1 MKKIIFFIVVIT
13 LMSFTTHTSL
23 ENYKLNQVLDNLDE
37 MYEYVNEDVNNG
49 SMDPNIAEIYLELI
63 NDSED
68 KIKDVQSYNVEDT
81 INYVRNKYGIKLKDK
96 KEMAYVHPHTTK
108 NLPKLSHTLKNHCE
122 KMKKQALEY
131 ESKN

>member
-13 LMSFTTHTSL
+13 LMSFTTYVSV

-37 MYEYVNEDVNNG
+37 MHQYVNEDVHNG

-68 KIKDVQSYNVEDT
+68 KIKDVQSY
-81 INYVRNKYGIKLKDK
+81 K
-96 KEMAYVHPHTTK
+96 
-108 NLPKLSHTLKNHCE
+108 
-122 KMKKQALEY
+122 
-131 ESKN
+131 

>member
-13 LMSFTTHTSL
+13 LMSFTTYVSV

-37 MYEYVNEDVNNG
+37 MHKYVNEDVHNG

-68 KIKDVQSYNVEDT
+68 KIKDVQSY
-81 INYVRNKYGIKLKDK
+81 K
-96 KEMAYVHPHTTK
+96 
-108 NLPKLSHTLKNHCE
+108 
-122 KMKKQALEY
+122 
-131 ESKN
+131 

>member
-13 LMSFTTHTSL
+13 LMSFTTHISL

-68 KIKDVQSYNVEDT
+68 KIQYLISLQK
-81 INYVRNKYGIKLKDK
+81 NK
-96 KEMAYVHPHTTK
+96 
-108 NLPKLSHTLKNHCE
+108 
-122 KMKKQALEY
+122 
-131 ESKN
+131 

>member
-13 LMSFTTHTSL
+13 LMSFTTYVSV

-37 MYEYVNEDVNNG
+37 MHQYVNEDVNNG

-68 KIKDVQSYNVEDT
+68 KIKDVQSY
-81 INYVRNKYGIKLKDK
+81 K
-96 KEMAYVHPHTTK
+96 
-108 NLPKLSHTLKNHCE
+108 
-122 KMKKQALEY
+122 
-131 ESKN
+131 

>member
-1 MKKIIFFIVVIT
+1 MRITIHIAKPFFKEVEQKITKRTVPRIVGPKEGENTKTIDTVIT
-13 LMSFTTHTSL
+13 IKKPEKS
-23 ENYKLNQVLDNLDE
+23 KCI
-37 MYEYVNEDVNNG
+37 VNT
-49 SMDPNIAEIYLELI
+49 LTF
-63 NDSED
+63 
-68 KIKDVQSYNVEDT
+68 KDVHPNNVENT

>member
-13 LMSFTTHTSL
+13 LMSFTTHISL

-68 KIKDVQSYNVEDT
+68 KIQYLIS
-81 INYVRNKYGIKLKDK
+81 
-96 KEMAYVHPHTTK
+96 
-108 NLPKLSHTLKNHCE
+108 
-122 KMKKQALEY
+122 
-131 ESKN
+131 